1 MNLKIRKITCFALLL
16 ALSLIL
22 SYIENLLF
30 SGIALPGVKL
40 GLSNIAVVCVLYS
53 FGPLQALCLGIAKSF
68 LSLLIFGKLSGLLYS
83 VFGMVF
89 AVAAMS
95 LIKKSGAF
103 SLFGVGISGAAAHI
117 SGQLT
122 AACVMLSSV
131 HPLRLFPLLCILS
144 IASAAILYF
153 PEHTILSFLRKSGI
167 VE

>member
-1 MNLKIRKITCFALLL
+1 
-16 ALSLIL
+16 
-22 SYIENLLF
+22 
-30 SGIALPGVKL
+30 
-40 GLSNIAVVCVLYS
+40 
-53 FGPLQALCLGIAKSF
+53 
-68 LSLLIFGKLSGLLYS
+68 
-83 VFGMVF
+83 MVF

-117 SGQLT
+117 AGQLI